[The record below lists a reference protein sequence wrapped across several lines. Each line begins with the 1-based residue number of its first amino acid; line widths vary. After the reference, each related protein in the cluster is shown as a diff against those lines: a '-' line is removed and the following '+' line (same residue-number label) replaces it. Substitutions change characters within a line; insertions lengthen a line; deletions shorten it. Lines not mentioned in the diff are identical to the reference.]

1 MENLNAVPTPRN
13 IEELQK
19 EISRLDSIDTNTTK
33 RVDKEVRLEGLNT
46 FDSDQV
52 YDELNLRATIME
64 NTAHKFY
71 LKEVELKPIDERWSD
86 IYGHSAKAYDDS
98 ARMVRLA
105 MTNIIRLEKYKQNSN
120 K

>member
-46 FDSDQV
+46 FDS
-52 YDELNLRATIME
+52 
-64 NTAHKFY
+64 
-71 LKEVELKPIDERWSD
+71 ELKPIDERWSD